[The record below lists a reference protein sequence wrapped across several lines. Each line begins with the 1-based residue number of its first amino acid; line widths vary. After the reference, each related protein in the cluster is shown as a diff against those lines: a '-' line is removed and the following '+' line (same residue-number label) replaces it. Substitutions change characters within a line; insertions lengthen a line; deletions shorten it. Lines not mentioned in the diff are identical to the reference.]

1 MKLKQ
6 NSEST
11 NKQQSSIARAI
22 ICLAVGLFA
31 AVQMGCSSTG
41 SAATQQVFQ
50 PQTQAP
56 GFYANPAW
64 GGQQQFQAPF
74 NQVNPAGGSSTS
86 FQGPTFQGGSGTSFQ
101 GNPYGGGSG
110 TTFQADPSGPYGFNG
125 RGSCTNFQSNSG
137 SGTRSQFG
145 STFPNYQQ
153 SRYFQS
159 GYSPPSSFNP
169 FGLAKTSC

>member
-22 ICLAVGLFA
+22 ICWAVGLFA

-74 NQVNPAGGSSTS
+74 NQVNPAGGS
-86 FQGPTFQGGSGTSFQ
+86 GTSFQ
-101 GNPYGGGSG
+101 GNSYGGGSG
-110 TTFQADPSGPYGFNG
+110 TTFQANPSGPFGFNG
-125 RGSCTNFQSNSG
+125 GGSGTNFQTNSG